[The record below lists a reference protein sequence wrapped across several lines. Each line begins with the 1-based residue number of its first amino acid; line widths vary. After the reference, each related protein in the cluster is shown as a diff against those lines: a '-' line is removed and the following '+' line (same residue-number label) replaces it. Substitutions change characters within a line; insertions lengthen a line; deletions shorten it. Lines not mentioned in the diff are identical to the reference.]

1 MPDPVINANTVSNV
15 SAGKP
20 KIGGAVFS
28 APYGSTLPESA
39 AATLDAAFQNMGY
52 MADSGVVNS
61 NSMSSNP
68 LRAWGGDIVL
78 VTQESKDDT
87 FQYTMIEI
95 LNTHT
100 LKSVYGSDNVSGALE
115 TGISVRANGKELPP
129 RAWVLDM
136 LLRDGAAKRIVIPN
150 GKITAIGDITYAD
163 NSLVGYPVTLTALPH
178 AAYGGDTHREYMIR
192 AASSG
197 SGGS

>member
-1 MPDPVINANTVSNV
+1 MSAATNTVTNV

-28 APYGSTLPESA
+28 APYGSTLPA
-39 AATLDAAFQNMGY
+39 AASETLDAAFQNMGY
-52 MADSGVVNS
+52 VGDSGVVNS

-87 FQYTMIEI
+87 FQFTMIEV
-95 LNTHT
+95 LNPDT
-100 LKSVYGSDNVSGALE
+100 LKSVHGSDNVSGTLAA
-115 TGISVRANGKELPP
+115 GISVRANSKELPAQ
-129 RAWVLDM
+129 AWVLDM

-150 GKITAIGDITYAD
+150 GRITAIGDVTYAD
-163 NSLVGYPVTLTALPH
+163 NTMIGYPVTITALPYT
-178 AAYGGDTHREYMIR
+178 AYDGDTHREYIIR

-197 SGGS
+197 SGSGG

>member
-1 MPDPVINANTVSNV
+1 MSDNMVTNT

-28 APYGSTLPESA
+28 APYGSTLPISA
-39 AATLDAAFQNMGY
+39 SSTLDAAFQNKGY
-52 MADSGVVNS
+52 MGDSGVVNS

-68 LRAWGGDIVL
+68 LRAWGGDVVL
-78 VTQESKDDT
+78 MTQESKDDT
-87 FQYTMIEI
+87 FQFTMIEV
-95 LNTHT
+95 LNPDT
-100 LKSVYGSDNVSGALE
+100 LKSVYGSGNVSGTLAS
-115 TGISVRANGKELPP
+115 GISVRANGTELPAQ
-129 RAWVLDM
+129 AWVLDM

-163 NSLVGYPVTLTALPH
+163 NSLIGYPVTITALPY
-178 AAYGGDTHREYMIR
+178 AVYDGDTHREYIIR

-197 SGGS
+197 SGSGG

>member
-1 MPDPVINANTVSNV
+1 MSTATNTVSNV

-28 APYGSTLPESA
+28 APSGSTLPTA
-39 AATLDAAFQNMGY
+39 ASETLDAAFQNMGY
-52 MADSGVVNS
+52 VGDSGIVNS

-87 FQYTMIEI
+87 FQFTMIEV
-95 LNTHT
+95 LNPDT
-100 LKSVYGSDNVSGALE
+100 LKSVHGSDNVSGTLAA
-115 TGISVRANGKELPP
+115 GISVRANSKELPAQ
-129 RAWVLDM
+129 AWVLDM

-150 GKITAIGDITYAD
+150 GKITAIGDVTYAD
-163 NSLVGYPVTLTALPH
+163 NSMIGYPVTITALPY
-178 AAYGGDTHREYMIR
+178 AAYDGDTHREYIIR

-197 SGGS
+197 SGSGG